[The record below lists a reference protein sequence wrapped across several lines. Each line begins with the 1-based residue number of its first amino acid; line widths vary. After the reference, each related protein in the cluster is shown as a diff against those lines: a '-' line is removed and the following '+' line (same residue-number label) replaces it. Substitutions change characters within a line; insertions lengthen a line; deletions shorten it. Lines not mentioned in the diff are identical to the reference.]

1 MTQYI
6 YCMTNNKTEIWL
18 PKIDKTKRGVYR
30 SIVDAM
36 RHDIETGTLKAGDQ
50 LPPQRELAWELQVN
64 LTTISRAYR
73 EAMRQHL
80 IGGEVGRG
88 TYILANSAEAS
99 LFTLRDKSLN
109 ERHQQANFIDLSTN
123 IPARNQDDNRF
134 NQSLQTITAANQS
147 TLYEEYHSPLLL
159 DQLKIAATKW
169 LKWREMPT
177 KPENIVLAGGA
188 QTALQAILIALCKS
202 GDSILV
208 EQYTFPG
215 MKDFARQFGLKL
227 VPINMDDQ
235 GILPDEL
242 AKIAAKTNAKYIIL
256 VPNHQNPTGAVMSTT
271 RQQQVAKTIANQ
283 NLTLIEDDVYGGLS
297 PMPPL
302 SALLPNHA
310 IYLTSLSKTVS
321 FGLRVGFIHAT
332 AAQLNALTHATNL
345 TQWALSPIMMQMA
358 INWIEDGTAFDKTA
372 WQLAEIQE
380 RRKIA
385 DNILPKQIIST
396 RDKNSPHLWLKLPT
410 SLDIQAACEQ
420 NKLNVAPAQIF
431 LPNPRQKHQNHI
443 RISLVAPATR
453 QNLAI
458 GLKRLTNIINNH
470 SVLSK

>member
-6 YCMTNNKTEIWL
+6 HCMTNNKNQIWT

-30 SIVDAM
+30 AIVDAM
-36 RHDIETGTLKAGDQ
+36 RRDIEAGILKAGDQ

-99 LFTLRDKSLN
+99 LFELHNKDLN
-109 ERHQQANFIDLSTN
+109 KGHHQADFIDLSTN
-123 IPARNQDDNRF
+123 IPARNADDNRF
-134 NQSLQTITAANQS
+134 NQSLQAITAANQS
-147 TLYEEYHSPLLL
+147 TLFEEYHAPILLE
-159 DQLKIAATKW
+159 QLKIAATKW
-169 LKWREMPT
+169 LNWRRMPA

-188 QTALQAILIALCKS
+188 QTALQAILIALCNA

-227 VPINMDDQ
+227 IPINMDEQ
-235 GILPDEL
+235 GILPEDL
-242 AKIAAKTNAKYIIL
+242 AKIAAKTHAKYIIL
-256 VPNHQNPTGAVMSTT
+256 VPNHQNPTGAVMSKT
-271 RQQQVAKTIANQ
+271 RQQQIAKIIAAK

-302 SALLPNHA
+302 SACLPNHA

-321 FGLRVGFIHAT
+321 FGLRVGFIHAK
-332 AAQLNALTHATNL
+332 AQHLDALTHATNL
-345 TQWALSPIMMQMA
+345 TQWTLSPIMMQMA
-358 INWIEDGTAFDKTA
+358 INWIDDGTAFDKAA

-385 DNILPKQIIST
+385 DNILPKNIIST
-396 RDKNSPHLWLKLPT
+396 RDKNSPHLWINI
-410 SLDIQAACEQ
+410 SQSIDIQIECE
-420 NKLNVAPAQIF
+420 NSGLNTAPVSIF
-431 LPNPRQKHQNHI
+431 LPQQRQKHQNHI

-458 GLKRLTNIINNH
+458 GLKRLASIIQ
-470 SVLSK
+470 